1 MAESL
6 EKLCTPSA
14 MSLSKSAFN
23 AAPVDNSIPTVNFD
37 FDELRDRMAKFTF
50 KFDDFIERYRKRILD
65 ERNQFRVNI
74 AELKE
79 DQRIK
84 KRDLE
89 ILSQKSNT
97 HQQNIAKEAVETEEI
112 KSTVATLTAQ
122 RDAYAATKETL
133 LQRIS
138 ETQKQIDGKLTIQR
152 VQAEHIESQSR
163 LNIPELEI
171 WTTNLCMEI
180 ESAGQNDRLKFI
192 FTHVDD
198 QDWAREASFELD
210 ISKRDYEVPCC
221 VPKIEAE
228 RIEKLVDRLN
238 ECRDLRVLLKGMR
251 ELFVEVL
258 KH

>member
-1 MAESL
+1 MAGSPEI
-6 EKLCTPSA
+6 LCLPSA
-14 MSLSKSAFN
+14 MSLSKSSFN

-37 FDELRDRMAKFTF
+37 FDDLRDRMARFTF

-84 KRDLE
+84 KRDVE

-97 HQQNIAKEAVETEEI
+97 HQQNMAKEAAETEEM

-122 RDAYAATKETL
+122 RDAYAANKETL

-138 ETQKQIDGKLTIQR
+138 ETQKQIDGKLTAQR

-221 VPKIEAE
+221 VPNIGAE